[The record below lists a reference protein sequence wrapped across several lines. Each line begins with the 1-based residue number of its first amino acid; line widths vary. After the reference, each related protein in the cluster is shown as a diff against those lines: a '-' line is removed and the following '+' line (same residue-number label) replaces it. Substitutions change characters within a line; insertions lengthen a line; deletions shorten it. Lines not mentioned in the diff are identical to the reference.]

1 MPGVLSQLL
10 GTGRVVALDIGSH
23 SIKMVEAQDRGET
36 VEIVALATAPTPPN
50 SLDNGVIMDLIA
62 VGNAITELMATA
74 GITGGS
80 AATVVTDPS
89 LVATRV
95 QMPRLLQKTLHRTIR
110 FEARKHV
117 PFDVEESLIECQVL
131 DPESDS
137 EQMTVLLVAVRQN
150 VVQSRI
156 ACLQRVGLE
165 PVFMDVEQFASLRA
179 LVYASRNPQVFHET
193 IALIRIGAAF
203 TELAMIRNGA
213 FVFPRIVP
221 IAGTHMDRAIA
232 AGLNVDL
239 EEARRIKEQ
248 RAVASRRDQLSS
260 LEQDERQ
267 VSQLVAPAL
276 EEITRDLQRSFIFL
290 ATQLQLDPSS
300 HIVDRVLLSGGV
312 ANMRNIAP
320 YLAAQLN
327 VRVEVPNVFLDT
339 NVSAPAYDAHTLA
352 SLAPT
357 VSVVVGLALRDV
369 IASGRYV
376 FAGKPASDNV
386 AQLMPADR

>member
-179 LVYASRNPQVFHET
+179 LVYASR
-193 IALIRIGAAF
+193 AAF